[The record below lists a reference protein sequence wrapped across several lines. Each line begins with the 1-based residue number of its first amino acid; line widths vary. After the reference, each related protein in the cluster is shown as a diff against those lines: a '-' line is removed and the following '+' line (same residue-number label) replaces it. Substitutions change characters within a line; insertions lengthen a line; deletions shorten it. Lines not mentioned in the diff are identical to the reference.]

1 MAQINLLSSI
11 PKSKRSIS
19 ERKEA
24 KTQEHINISRMY
36 GKEYFDG
43 PREYGYG
50 GYKYDGRWIN
60 VAKDIIKHFNLS
72 KGQKVLD
79 VGCAKGFL
87 VKDLFDLGIDAT
99 GVDISS
105 YAIENSLPE
114 IKNRLFLKSAD
125 NLEFSD
131 DKFDAV
137 ISINTIHN
145 LDRDDCKKSILEMM
159 RVVKNK
165 KNIFIQ
171 VDSYENDRQKKIFES
186 WVLTAKFYGYPNE
199 WLELFKECNYNG
211 DYFWT
216 IIK

>member
-1 MAQINLLSSI
+1 MAEINLLSSI
-11 PKSKRSIS
+11 IRSKRSIT
-19 ERKEA
+19 EREDA
-24 KTQEHINISRMY
+24 KTQDHINISRMY

-87 VKDLFDLGIDAT
+87 VKDLVDLGIDAS
-99 GVDISS
+99 GVDISD
-105 YAIENSLPE
+105 YAIENSMVD
-114 IKNRLFLKSAD
+114 IKNRLFLASAD
-125 NLEFSD
+125 NLPFQDMS
-131 DKFDAV
+131 FDAV

-145 LDRDDCKKSILEMM
+145 LEKERCKKSIKEMQ
-159 RVVKNK
+159 RVSKNQ
-165 KNIFIQ
+165 KNLFIQ
-171 VDSYENDRQKKIFES
+171 VDSYNNEKQKKIFES
-186 WVLTAKFYGYPNE
+186 WVLTAKFYGYPQE

-216 IIK
+216 IIE

>member
-99 GVDISS
+99 GVDISN

-125 NLEFSD
+125 NLEFSN

>member
-1 MAQINLLSSI
+1 MAEINLLSSI
-11 PKSKRSIS
+11 QKSRRSVS

-43 PREYGYG
+43 SREYGYG
-50 GYKYDGRWIN
+50 GYKYDGRWIA
-60 VAKDIIKHFNLS
+60 VAKDIIKHFNLH

-87 VKDLFDLGIDAT
+87 VKDLVDLGIDAF
-99 GVDISS
+99 GIDISK
-105 YAIENSLPE
+105 YAIENSVKG
-114 IKNRLFLKSAD
+114 IKDRLFVGNANK
-125 NLEFSD
+125 LEFRDSE
-131 DKFDAV
+131 FDAV

-145 LDRDDCKKSILEMM
+145 LIREECKTAILELQ
-159 RVVKNK
+159 RVCKNK

-171 VDSYENDRQKKIFES
+171 VDSYKNENQKKIFES

-216 IIK
+216 IIE

>member
-19 ERKEA
+19 QRKEA
-24 KTQEHINISRMY
+24 KTQEHINISRIY

-60 VAKDIIKHFNLS
+60 VARDIIKHFNLS

-87 VKDLFDLGIDAT
+87 VKDLLDLGIDAI
-99 GVDISS
+99 GADISS

-114 IKNRLFLKSAD
+114 IKNRLFLQSAD
-125 NLEFSD
+125 NLKFPDNE
-131 DKFDAV
+131 FDAV

-145 LDRDDCKKSILEMM
+145 LDRDNCKKSILEMM

-171 VDSYENDRQKKIFES
+171 VDSYENEKQKKIFES

>member
-99 GVDISS
+99 GVDISN

>member
-99 GVDISS
+99 GVDISN

-216 IIK
+216 IIE

>member
-79 VGCAKGFL
+79 VGCANGFL

-99 GVDISS
+99 GVDISN

>member
-19 ERKEA
+19 QRKEA
-24 KTQEHINISRMY
+24 KTQEHINISRIY

-60 VAKDIIKHFNLS
+60 VARDIIKHFNLS

-87 VKDLFDLGIDAT
+87 VKDLLDLGIDAIGT
-99 GVDISS
+99 DISN

-114 IKNRLFLKSAD
+114 IKNRLFLQSAD
-125 NLEFSD
+125 NLEFPD
-131 DKFDAV
+131 NEFDAV

-171 VDSYENDRQKKIFES
+171 VDSYENEKQKKIFES

>member
-19 ERKEA
+19 QRKEA
-24 KTQEHINISRMY
+24 KTQEHINISRIY

-43 PREYGYG
+43 SREYGYG

-60 VAKDIIKHFNLS
+60 VARDIIKHFNLS

-87 VKDLFDLGIDAT
+87 VKDLLDLGIDAI
-99 GVDISS
+99 GADISS

-114 IKNRLFLKSAD
+114 IKNRLFLQSAD
-125 NLEFSD
+125 NLKFPDNE
-131 DKFDAV
+131 FDAV

-145 LDRDDCKKSILEMM
+145 LDRDNCKKSILEMM

-171 VDSYENDRQKKIFES
+171 VDSYENEKQKKIFES